1 MHSPQSLPALF
12 QLRAGRSARRVL
24 LPTFL
29 TIAFLWL
36 SSCLPTQP
44 TLDESGTL
52 ETRDSVVGRGDAVP
66 ALDSITQIL
75 ANVKASVRGGDVFAE
90 QQNVRLVLGL
100 NQVIDGLN
108 QGMRG
113 MRVGGRRIIT
123 IPPRLGYGVSV
134 YPNAPQ
140 GVPANSTVIFDVT
153 LTSFERYLRDDLQIG
168 TGSDTVRFGQTV
180 RVNYVGRLT
189 NGFVFDRSTNPLSFT
204 IGSNQVVR
212 GFDLGPIGMRVGGR
226 RRLTIP
232 SEMAYGAAGSSPSIP
247 ANATLI
253 FEIELVSAF

>member
-1 MHSPQSLPALF
+1 MSPPSLLADHH
-12 QLRAGRSARRVL
+12 ASSSVRRIL
-24 LPTFL
+24 LSTFCV
-29 TIAFLWL
+29 IAIAWL

-44 TLDESGTL
+44 QLDESGDLLTA
-52 ETRDSVVGRGDAVP
+52 DSVVGQGDAVP
-66 ALDSITQIL
+66 ALDSITQVLVNI
-75 ANVKASVRGGDVFAE
+75 KASVKGGDVFAQ
-90 QQNVRLVLGL
+90 QQNLRLVLGL
-100 NQVIDGLN
+100 NQIIDGLN
-108 QGMRG
+108 QGLRG
-113 MRVGGRRIIT
+113 MRTGGRRIIT
-123 IPPRLGYGVSV
+123 IPPRLGYGVAV

-140 GVPANSTVIFDVT
+140 GVPANSTIVFDVT

-168 TGSDTVRFGQTV
+168 TGADTVRFGQAV

-189 NGFVFDRSTNPLSFT
+189 NGFIFDRSMTPLPFT
-204 IGSNQVVR
+204 VGSRQVVR

-232 SEMAYGAAGSSPSIP
+232 SEMAYGAAGSAPNIP